1 MRFVAQYYLSADAL
15 VCLCEPQALRPQ
27 RLRFKVPVHLD
38 ITCASSMQN
47 MADSATTSEQL
58 DLRVYLC
65 CGGLAQTL
73 LLCGSQERACL
84 H

>member
-1 MRFVAQYYLSADAL
+1 MRFVAQYYLSAGAL

-27 RLRFKVPVHLD
+27 RLRFKVPVHLG

-47 MADSATTSEQL
+47 IADSATSSGQL
-58 DLRVYLC
+58 DLRVC
-65 CGGLAQTL
+65 QRSVGLAQTL